1 MNLQQAANAAAGSSQ
16 QKPMAQTMSKQQKKL
31 FNQIMV
37 TGDQEKAEE
46 FNIAMDLLN
55 KYQKDKDFFKK
66 DSQKT
71 KKRIDDLFE
80 DLGVAEGDKTE
91 EEKKQ

>member
-1 MNLQQAANAAAGSSQ
+1 MNLQQAANAAAGPSQ
-16 QKPMAQTMSKQQKKL
+16 QKPMAQTMSKHQKKL

>member
-16 QKPMAQTMSKQQKKL
+16 QKPMAQTMSKHQKKL